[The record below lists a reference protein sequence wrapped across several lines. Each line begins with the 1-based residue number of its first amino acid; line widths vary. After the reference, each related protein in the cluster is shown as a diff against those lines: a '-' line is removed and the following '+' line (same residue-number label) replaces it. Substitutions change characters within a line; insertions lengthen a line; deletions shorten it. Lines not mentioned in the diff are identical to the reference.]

1 MEKLAC
7 LHAHHSNIEY
17 IDRALQ
23 SFGIEIL
30 HFVDPILSCI
40 LKKDYDFEKEQ
51 ARNNLKDIIKYIAKS
66 DVDTLLLTCTDY
78 ITLLDENF
86 KIDIPILKIDEPFFE
101 MICQVEE
108 PQTILFTNNRTVSG
122 TMERLRLYAQQNN
135 KSIQVKVEVIEG
147 IFELIMQGRKEEHDA
162 KLEKYLYEIMK
173 DRNEMLSVAQLSMVD
188 ATTRVENI
196 IGRNII
202 NPLNA
207 LEEYCIQSVN
217 EQPCEK

>member
-1 MEKLAC
+1 MKKLAC

-17 IDRALQ
+17 IDRVLQ
-23 SFGIEIL
+23 SFEIEIL
-30 HFVDPILSCI
+30 HFVDPILSHR
-40 LKKDYDFEKEQ
+40 LKIEREQ
-51 ARNNLKDIIKYIAKS
+51 AQNNLKDIIKYIGES
-66 DVDTLLLTCTDY
+66 DIDTLLITCTDY

-86 KIDIPILKIDEPFFE
+86 KIDIPILKIDEPFFK

-108 PQTILFTNNRTVSG
+108 SQTILFTNNRTVSG

-147 IFELIMQGRKEEHDA
+147 IFDLIMQGRKEEHDA
-162 KLEKYLYEIMK
+162 KLEQYLYEIMK

-188 ATTRVENI
+188 AATRVENI

-202 NPLNA
+202 NPLHA
-207 LEEYCIQSVN
+207 LVEYCIQSVN

>member
-1 MEKLAC
+1 MKKLAC

-30 HFVDPILSCI
+30 HFVDPILSRI
-40 LKKDYDFEKEQ
+40 LKKDCDFEKEQ
-51 ARNNLKDIIKYIAKS
+51 ARSNLKDIIKHIAES
-66 DVDTLLLTCTDY
+66 DVDTLLITCTDY

-147 IFELIMQGRKEEHDA
+147 IFELIMQGRKEEHDV

-173 DRNEMLSVAQLSMVD
+173 DRSEMLSVAQLSMVD
-188 ATTRVENI
+188 AATRVENI

-202 NPLNA
+202 NPLHA
-207 LEEYCIQSVN
+207 LVEYCIQSVN

>member
-30 HFVDPILSCI
+30 HFVDPILSRI
-40 LKKDYDFEKEQ
+40 LKKDCDFEKEQ

-86 KIDIPILKIDEPFFE
+86 EIDIPILKIDEPFFE

-122 TMERLRLYAQQNN
+122 TMERLKQYARQNN
-135 KSIQVKVEVIEG
+135 KSIHVKVEVIEG

-188 ATTRVENI
+188 AATRVESI

-207 LEEYCIQSVN
+207 LEDVCCFKIHQ
-217 EQPCEK
+217 

>member
-1 MEKLAC
+1 MKKLAC

-17 IDRALQ
+17 IDRVLQ
-23 SFGIEIL
+23 SFEIEIL
-30 HFVDPILSCI
+30 HFVDPILSQR
-40 LKKDYDFEKEQ
+40 LKIEREQ
-51 ARNNLKDIIKYIAKS
+51 ARNNLKDIIKYIAES
-66 DVDTLLLTCTDY
+66 DVDTLLITCTDY

-101 MICQVEE
+101 MSCQVEE
-108 PQTILFTNNRTVSG
+108 PQTILFTNTRTVSG

-162 KLEKYLYEIMK
+162 KLEQYLYEIMK
-173 DRNEMLSVAQLSMVD
+173 NRNEMFSVAQLSMVD
-188 ATTRVENI
+188 AATRVENI

-207 LEEYCIQSVN
+207 LVEYCIQSTN

>member
-1 MEKLAC
+1 MKKLAC

-30 HFVDPILSCI
+30 HFVDPILSRI
-40 LKKDYDFEKEQ
+40 LKKDCDFEKEQ
-51 ARNNLKDIIKYIAKS
+51 ARSNLKDIIKYIAKS

-86 KIDIPILKIDEPFFE
+86 KIDIPILKIDELFFE
-101 MICQVEE
+101 MICHIEE

-122 TMERLRLYAQQNN
+122 TMERLKQYARQNN
-135 KSIQVKVEVIEG
+135 KSIHVKVEVIEG
-147 IFELIMQGRKEEHDA
+147 IFELIMQGRKEEHDV

-207 LEEYCIQSVN
+207 LVEYCIQSVN

>member
-1 MEKLAC
+1 MKKLAC

-17 IDRALQ
+17 IDRVLQ
-23 SFGIEIL
+23 FFEIEIL
-30 HFVDPILSCI
+30 HFVDPILSHR
-40 LKKDYDFEKEQ
+40 LKIEREQ
-51 ARNNLKDIIKYIAKS
+51 ARNNLKDIIKYIAES
-66 DVDTLLLTCTDY
+66 DVDTILITCTDY

-173 DRNEMLSVAQLSMVD
+173 DRNEMFLVAQLSMVD

-207 LEEYCIQSVN
+207 LVEYCIQSVN

>member
-1 MEKLAC
+1 MKKLAC

-30 HFVDPILSCI
+30 HFVDPILSRI
-40 LKKDYDFEKEQ
+40 LKKDCDFEKEQ
-51 ARNNLKDIIKYIAKS
+51 ARSNLKDIIKYIAKS

-101 MICQVEE
+101 MICHIEE

-122 TMERLRLYAQQNN
+122 TMERLKQYARQNN

-162 KLEKYLYEIMK
+162 KLEK
-173 DRNEMLSVAQLSMVD
+173 
-188 ATTRVENI
+188 
-196 IGRNII
+196 
-202 NPLNA
+202 
-207 LEEYCIQSVN
+207 
-217 EQPCEK
+217 

>member
-1 MEKLAC
+1 MKKLAC

-23 SFGIEIL
+23 SFGIEII
-30 HFVDPILSCI
+30 HFVDPILSRR
-40 LKKDYDFEKEQ
+40 LKIEREFQKEK
-51 ARNNLKDIIKYIAKS
+51 ARNKLKDIIKYIAES

-78 ITLLDENF
+78 IALLDENF

-101 MICQVEE
+101 MICHVEE

-122 TMERLRLYAQQNN
+122 TMERLTQYAKQNN
-135 KSIQVKVEVIEG
+135 KSIHVKVVVIEG
-147 IFELIMQGRKEEHDA
+147 IFELIMQGRKAEHDA

-173 DRNEMLSVAQLSMVD
+173 DRNEILSVAQLSMVD
-188 ATTRVENI
+188 AATRVENI

-207 LEEYCIQSVN
+207 LVEYCIESVN
-217 EQPCEK
+217 GQPCEK

>member
-1 MEKLAC
+1 MKKLAC

-30 HFVDPILSCI
+30 HFVDPILSRI
-40 LKKDYDFEKEQ
+40 LKKDCDFEKEQ
-51 ARNNLKDIIKYIAKS
+51 ARNNLKDSIKYIAES
-66 DVDTLLLTCTDY
+66 DVDTLLITCTDY

-173 DRNEMLSVAQLSMVD
+173 DRNEMFLVAQLSMVD
-188 ATTRVENI
+188 AATRVENI

-202 NPLNA
+202 NPLHA
-207 LEEYCIQSVN
+207 LVEYCIQSVN
-217 EQPCEK
+217 ELPCEK

>member
-1 MEKLAC
+1 MKKLAC

-23 SFGIEIL
+23 SFGIEII
-30 HFVDPILSCI
+30 HFVDPILSHR
-40 LKKDYDFEKEQ
+40 LKIEREFEKEQ
-51 ARNNLKDIIKYIAKS
+51 ARNKLKDIIKYIAES
-66 DVDTLLLTCTDY
+66 DVDTLLLTCTNY
-78 ITLLDENF
+78 IALLDENF

-101 MICQVEE
+101 MICHVEE

-122 TMERLRLYAQQNN
+122 TMERLKQYAQQNN
-135 KSIQVKVEVIEG
+135 KSIHVKVVVIEG

-173 DRNEMLSVAQLSMVD
+173 DRNEILSVAQLSMVD
-188 ATTRVENI
+188 AATRVENI

-207 LEEYCIQSVN
+207 LVKYCIESVN

>member
-1 MEKLAC
+1 MKKLAC

-17 IDRALQ
+17 IDRVLQ

-30 HFVDPILSCI
+30 HFVDPILSRI
-40 LKKDYDFEKEQ
+40 LKKDCDFEKEQ
-51 ARNNLKDIIKYIAKS
+51 ARSNLKDIIKYIAKS

-101 MICQVEE
+101 MICHVEE

-173 DRNEMLSVAQLSMVD
+173 DRNEMFLVAQLSMVD
-188 ATTRVENI
+188 AATRVENT

-202 NPLNA
+202 NPLHA
-207 LEEYCIQSVN
+207 LVEYCVQSVN

>member
-1 MEKLAC
+1 MFLDKETQ
-7 LHAHHSNIEY
+7 
-17 IDRALQ
+17 ALQ
-23 SFGIEIL
+23 FQAKL
-30 HFVDPILSCI
+30 QDALMRC
-40 LKKDYDFEKEQ
+40 KYDIP
-51 ARNNLKDIIKYIAKS
+51 L
-66 DVDTLLLTCTDY
+66 V
-78 ITLLDENF
+78 DENF

-101 MICQVEE
+101 MICQVKE

-122 TMERLRLYAQQNN
+122 TMERLKQYARQNN
-135 KSIQVKVEVIEG
+135 KSIHVKVEVIEG

-188 ATTRVENI
+188 AATRVENI

-202 NPLNA
+202 NPLHA

>member
-1 MEKLAC
+1 MKKLAC

-30 HFVDPILSCI
+30 HFVDPILSRI
-40 LKKDYDFEKEQ
+40 LKKDCDFEKEQ
-51 ARNNLKDIIKYIAKS
+51 ARNNLKDIIKYIAES
-66 DVDTLLLTCTDY
+66 DVDTLLITCTDY

-135 KSIQVKVEVIEG
+135 KFIQVKVEVIEG

-173 DRNEMLSVAQLSMVD
+173 DRNEMFLVAQLSMVD
-188 ATTRVENI
+188 AATRVENI
-196 IGRNII
+196 IGGT
-202 NPLNA
+202 
-207 LEEYCIQSVN
+207 
-217 EQPCEK
+217 